1 MRLRYNLKIFS
12 VLLSA
17 LILFGCAQESQ
28 EPITQIP
35 AFKKTADYKANEIR
49 LTIIQDTSRSLGAQA
64 GLAWSSKKFNE
75 LLEMQN
81 TTLAKIFNFQ
91 AMMLNDNVV
100 PPVLE
105 EGSND
110 LNLDNEA
117 TIRLADRTYKIVK
130 QAHFVTTTPSWRDYL
145 IMSYIDPESPDGSLL
160 PKTNE
165 ERDVWNKYMLIG
177 WQEGLTQAN
186 DIFAINLN
194 RLVRD
199 YKGMILYRKL
209 LAQNIVT
216 PPFVSEAN
224 LGITGGGNNLRI
236 NDRVLRITSVSELQA
251 NSKVWKTRV
260 YNPPKKKTTS
270 TITTKNELQK
280 K

>member
-1 MRLRYNLKIFS
+1 MYLRRSLK
-12 VLLSA
+12 LLSA
-17 LILFGCAQESQ
+17 FLIILIFAGCTGPQTK
-28 EPITQIP
+28 TQIP
-35 AFKKTADYKANEIR
+35 AFKYTNPYKINKIR
-49 LTIIQDTSRSLGAQA
+49 LTLIQDTARSLGAQA
-64 GLAWSSKKFNE
+64 GLAWSSEKFND
-75 LLEMQN
+75 LLDLQEK
-81 TTLAKIFNFQ
+81 TLSTVFNFQ
-91 AMMLNDNVV
+91 AMMLDSNVV

-105 EGSND
+105 ESSND
-110 LNLDNEA
+110 LNLDNES

-145 IMSYIDPESPDGSLL
+145 LMPYSSPEAPDNSLL

-186 DIFAINLN
+186 DIFSINVN
-194 RLVRD
+194 RLQRD

-209 LAQNIVT
+209 LAEHIVT
-216 PPFVSEAN
+216 PPFVSEAK
-224 LGITGGGNNLRI
+224 LGITGGGSDLRI

-260 YNPPKKKTTS
+260 HHS
-270 TITTKNELQK
+270 TGKR
-280 K
+280 